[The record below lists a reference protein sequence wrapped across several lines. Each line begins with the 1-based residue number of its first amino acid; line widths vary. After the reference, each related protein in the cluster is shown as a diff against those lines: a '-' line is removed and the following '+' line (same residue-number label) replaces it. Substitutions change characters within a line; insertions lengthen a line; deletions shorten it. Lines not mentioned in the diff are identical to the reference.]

1 MNIYEPLS
9 CLVITWTKG
18 EGHPVTC
25 QCRNTEEVE
34 GWLHPFATLTLTRSE
49 RSAPRRGRFI
59 PGIETRCTLYRR
71 LGGPRGP
78 VWMGAENLAVT
89 GARSPDRPA
98 SSKSLYWLSYP
109 VGSQV
114 NAVGIL
120 NCLFTPFQVLDDFT
134 DLHKT
139 SYERF
144 VTTGLPNGQTDR
156 HAKGNGQFFVS

>member
-25 QCRNTEEVE
+25 QCRDTEEVE
-34 GWLHPFATLTLTRSE
+34 VWLHPFATLTLTRSE

-89 GARSPDRPA
+89 GARSQDRPA
-98 SSKSLYWLSYP
+98 SNKSLYWLSYP

-114 NAVGIL
+114 NAVGVL
-120 NCLFTPFQVLDDFT
+120 NCLCVYSLSSFGWFHWFAQNFVRTICHYRPPQRT
-134 DLHKT
+134 D
-139 SYERF
+139 
-144 VTTGLPNGQTDR
+144 GQTCER
-156 HAKGNGQFFVS
+156 